1 MNARGFVWGAPG
13 RGLLLAG
20 TALLV
25 SGCAT
30 VKQDQF
36 DAEMAQVRA
45 EMRDGNEAVES
56 RLGARIDEAER
67 RMEAR
72 IAAVEGEL
80 RTLRDE
86 FDVTIERLET
96 ALRFNAPVH
105 FAFDDDR
112 VRSEDQ
118 AVLERFAAVVRDHY
132 RDATITVEGFTD
144 SAGNAD
150 YNRRLG
156 QRRADSVKQFLVGQ
170 GLVEEQLRTVSY
182 GEDRNRQIVPG
193 AAGPG
198 TEGWQNR
205 RVAMVIDFAPSG
217 TEGRVAEAGST
228 TGAGGDSD
236 NP

>member
-1 MNARGFVWGAPG
+1 MDIREIVRGAPG

-20 TALLV
+20 AALII

-36 DAEMAQVRA
+36 DAEMTQVRQ
-45 EMRDGNEAVES
+45 EMRDGNAAVEQ
-56 RLGARIDEAER
+56 RLGARIDESER
-67 RMEAR
+67 RLEAR
-72 IAAVEGEL
+72 IAAVEGDL
-80 RTLRDE
+80 RALREE
-86 FDVTIERLET
+86 FNVTVERMET

-112 VRSEDQ
+112 VRTEDR

-132 RDATITVEGFTD
+132 GEATITVEGFTD
-144 SAGNAD
+144 SAGSPD

-156 QRRADSVKQFLVGQ
+156 LRRAESVKQFLAAQ
-170 GLVEEQLRTVSY
+170 GLRESQLRAVSY
-182 GEDRNRQIVPG
+182 GEDRERQIVPG

-205 RVAMVIDFAPSG
+205 RVAMVIDFAPTS
-217 TEGRVAEAGST
+217 EGRVADAGTTST
-228 TGAGGDSD
+228 GGDGED
-236 NP
+236 LH